1 MQGPNSLSR
10 NSAWWKARHDGKYAT
25 EAWGL
30 VSCYCGLI
38 QITSLLGNSLK
49 SVSWKICCVG
59 SRGLRDG
66 GGERET
72 RSVGPAIEG
81 DRGEMAEPLAP
92 MPV

>member
-1 MQGPNSLSR
+1 MRGPLVENQFLAPY
-10 NSAWWKARHDGKYAT
+10 SAWWKVGLDGKYTT

-30 VSCYCGLI
+30 VSSGYCGLI

-59 SRGLRDG
+59 SRGLRDE

-72 RSVGPAIEG
+72 RSFGPAIDG
-81 DRGEMAEPLAP
+81 DRGEMA
-92 MPV
+92 